1 MSYNPNVGAPGVRPV
16 GASPYRSDS
25 DCDLPRTYTEARDA
39 FERADKRR
47 GRARGKVAHNTY
59 LERFLRPGDLEA
71 VYAVRL
77 HRTRIVQFHPDGS
90 IVLDTGGWQTPTTR
104 DRMNRCGLNVYMS
117 SGVAIVRH
125 GGTEHVYRDGMRL
138 HPDGSVSGPPVV
150 GSAADVVSRRKR
162 HLAAARRAKL
172 AGQTRPFVVFY
183 WPTRRGGETH
193 FKGNVPEAFSSDS
206 DLGLKPR
213 TRASIEAQTPSNRRL

>member
-1 MSYNPNVGAPGVRPV
+1 
-16 GASPYRSDS
+16 
-25 DCDLPRTYTEARDA
+25 
-39 FERADKRR
+39 
-47 GRARGKVAHNTY
+47 VAHNTR
-59 LERFLRPGDLEA
+59 LERVTEPAA
-71 VYAVRL
+71 VWKGAHGFALRL
-77 HRTRIVQFHPDGS
+77 HDTRVVTFNPDDS
-90 IVLDTGGWQTPTTR
+90 ITLDTDGWQTPTTR

-162 HLAAARRAKL
+162 HLAAARRAEL

-193 FKGNVPEAFSSDS
+193 FKGNVPEVFSSDS
-206 DLGLKPR
+206 ALGLKPR
-213 TRASIEAQTPSNRRL
+213 TRASIEAQTRAISGRELQ